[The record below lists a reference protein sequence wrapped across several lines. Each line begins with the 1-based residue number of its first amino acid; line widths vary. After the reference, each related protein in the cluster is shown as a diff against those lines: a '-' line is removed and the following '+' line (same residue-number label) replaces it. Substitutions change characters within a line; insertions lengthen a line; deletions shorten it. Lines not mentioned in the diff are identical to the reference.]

1 MTTPPTTELELPPAH
16 VATLQQIHRDLAT
29 SQDSE
34 AFTQRAL
41 DALCM
46 LIQPAAAYV
55 LQLNHDSVTLSV
67 AAAWPMAV
75 EDRAVSIPTDR
86 LRPLDIP
93 RAIVLEPHEQTAL
106 TPQLAGLAPPEI
118 AALLS
123 IPLVREAQP
132 LGALLLALPV

>member
-1 MTTPPTTELELPPAH
+1 MTTPPTIELELPPTH

-41 DALCM
+41 DALCT

-55 LQLNHDSVTLSV
+55 LQLNHDSATLSV
-67 AAAWPMAV
+67 TAAWPTAM

-86 LRPLDIP
+86 LRPLDMP
-93 RAIVLEPHEQTAL
+93 REIVLEPHEQAAL
-106 TPQLAGLAPPEI
+106 TPQLAVLTPAETQ
-118 AALLS
+118 ALLS
-123 IPLVREAQP
+123 
-132 LGALLLALPV
+132 